1 MGYWFEDPTL
11 KTLASLI
18 VASSIKGLTTF
29 FKAPHIYTG
38 FNVLPEGPTIGPTT
52 MDVIGPRC
60 AKKRAFVVTD
70 EFNEKNAKKAAQFL
84 ENDGFTTS
92 IWAKTLPEAPLE
104 NVKECAEEI
113 KAYEPDLIMSVGGGS
128 AMDMLA
134 VTPVHL
140 LAIKK
145 ADIKALFAKFPKI
158 AINVAGVLA
167 AKVRRDSSLV
177 EVLSF
182 DQVISRLARLILKQT
197 DAEKSLLPLFNQ
209 QDLAAMVGTSR
220 VVVNRSLKVME
231 DQGAI
236 RLERRR
242 IVVTDRVALEN
253 LVK

>member
-1 MGYWFEDPTL
+1 MTVSL
-11 KTLASLI
+11 KTLAKMLYFTDLSSEELEVVKQYIAFEKKIDKGQTLLEEGEESEYMYLIIYGAVKIYKRSINGKEQILNIASTGESLND
-18 VASSIKGLTTF
+18 VSTF
-29 FKAPHIYTG
+29 
-38 FNVLPEGPTIGPTT
+38 
-52 MDVIGPRC
+52 D
-60 AKKRAFVVTD
+60 
-70 EFNEKNAKKAAQFL
+70 
-84 ENDGFTTS
+84 
-92 IWAKTLPEAPLE
+92 
-104 NVKECAEEI
+104 
-113 KAYEPDLIMSVGGGS
+113 GGGS

-134 VTPVHL
+134 MTPVHL
-140 LAIKK
+140 LVIKK
-145 ADIKALFAKFPKI
+145 TDIKALFARFPQI
-158 AINVAGVLA
+158 ALNVAGVLA

-182 DQVISRLARLILKQT
+182 DQVISRLARLIMKQT